1 MTAKACEIKWGLV
14 KGTAAA
20 PPQSPASCISNG
32 GVSGVKLVPF
42 GAAKLRLGEVPV
54 MKL

>member
-1 MTAKACEIKWGLV
+1 MTANACEIEWGLF
-14 KGTAAA
+14 KSTAAA
-20 PPQSPASCISNG
+20 PPQSPASCLS
-32 GVSGVKLVPF
+32 SSMSEVKLVPF